1 MNIQA
6 VSKLVT
12 DSPDL
17 QARMASDPVGTL
29 QTLSAGAPLATDKV
43 IYRVIIGGMTFSL
56 IAAVIGAEILTAYSR
71 PVPESVVALGSAA
84 LGAMALL
91 LRPQSDKSL

>member
-1 MNIQA
+1 MNIQGLT
-6 VSKLVT
+6 KLVS

-17 QARMASDPVGTL
+17 QAKMAADPTGTL
-29 QTLSAGAPLATDKV
+29 QTLSSAAPLATDKW

-56 IAAVIGAEILTAYSR
+56 IAAVIGAEVLSAYGKTI
-71 PVPESVVALGSAA
+71 PESVVALGSAA

-91 LRPQSDKSL
+91 LRPQTDKS